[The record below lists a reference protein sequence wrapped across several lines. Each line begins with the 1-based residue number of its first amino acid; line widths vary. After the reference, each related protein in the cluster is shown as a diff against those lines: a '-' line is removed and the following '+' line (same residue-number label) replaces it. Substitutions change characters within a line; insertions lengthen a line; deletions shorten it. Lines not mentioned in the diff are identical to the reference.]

1 MATLE
6 EQELGANLAGWIPTI
21 FLDPKSRHPVFVQI
35 AQALQAEIERGR
47 LRPGD
52 ALPGY
57 RTLAEQLGISRNTVM
72 AAYRELQDQGWLV
85 STPGEG
91 SKVAPAPPT
100 RAQAAAPVAEMGFD
114 LGTPARPEDPPA
126 PGHLLRVGSGIPDPR
141 LLPGAALARAYRRA
155 LTLNKQ
161 SALTMEDAQGH
172 PKLREALAAMLS
184 ATRGIA
190 ATPERILVT
199 RGSQM
204 AYFLAAH
211 ALVAPGDAVVV
222 EALGHRNAWEAF
234 ARAGARC
241 LPVAVDRDGLDVDA
255 VEALLTQHRVRAV
268 LVSPQRHYP
277 TLVTL
282 SPERRERLLSLA
294 SRHRLALLENDQD
307 SEFQYEGHPLAPLAA
322 ADATGVVVHVGTLS
336 KVFTPGLRLGLVHG
350 PVPLIARMKELR
362 LVFDRQ
368 GDLVLERAM
377 AELMEDGELA
387 RHLNKMQL
395 VYRRRRDVLVAALRR
410 ELGEAIQVEPPS
422 GGLAL
427 WVEVAD
433 GIDADR
439 LAAKALELGV
449 AVQPGRQFSFEG
461 RAVPGLRIG
470 FSNYPEPELEEVAR
484 RLGAALRSLADPTDP
499 IRE

>member
-1 MATLE
+1 M
-6 EQELGANLAGWIPTI
+6 Q
-21 FLDPKSRHPVFVQI
+21 R
-35 AQALQAEIERGR
+35 EIERGR
-47 LRPGD
+47 LHPGD
-52 ALPGY
+52 PLPGY
-57 RTLAEQLGISRNTVM
+57 RTLADQLGVSRNTVM
-72 AAYRELQDQGWLV
+72 ASYRELQDQGWVV
-85 STPGEG
+85 STTGEG
-91 SKVAPAPPT
+91 SRVAASPPSRASHAAPP
-100 RAQAAAPVAEMGFD
+100 PGMGFD

-126 PGHLLRVGSGIPDPR
+126 PGHLLQVGSGIPDPR

-161 SALTMEDAQGH
+161 SALTLEDAQGH
-172 PKLREALAAMLS
+172 PRLREALAAMLS

-190 ATPERILVT
+190 ASAERIIVT

-211 ALVAPGDAVVV
+211 ALVSPGDAVAV

-241 LPVAVDRDGLDVDA
+241 LPVPVDGDGLDVEA
-255 VEALLTQHRVRAV
+255 LEALLAQQRVRAV

-282 SPERRERLLSLA
+282 SPARRERLLELA
-294 SRHRLALLENDQD
+294 SRHRLAVLENDQD
-307 SEFQYEGHPLAPLAA
+307 SEFQYDGTPLAPLAA
-322 ADATGVVVHVGTLS
+322 ADAAGVVVHVGTLS

-350 PVPLIARMKELR
+350 PAPLIARMKELR

-377 AELMEDGELA
+377 AELMEDGELG

-410 ELGEAIQVEPPS
+410 ELGAAIRVEPPS

-427 WVEVAD
+427 WVEVAEGVD
-433 GIDADR
+433 VDR
-439 LAAKALELGV
+439 LAARALELGV
-449 AVQPGRQFSFEG
+449 AVQPGRQFAFDA
-461 RAVPGLRIG
+461 RVVPGLRVG

-484 RLGAALRSLADPTDP
+484 RLGAALRSLGGT
-499 IRE
+499 